1 MTPEVFDEMGASL
14 CRPALENQC
23 GVRFT
28 GAGGGGCV
36 WALGEIEDIL
46 QLKIRWKKIL
56 KNRKEAGLLSVKV
69 DTEGVS
75 CSL

>member
-1 MTPEVFDEMGASL
+1 MGEKLYRS
-14 CRPALENQC
+14 ALDNQC

-36 WALGEIEDIL
+36 WALGEFEDIA
-46 QLKIRWKKIL
+46 QLKIRWRKIL
-56 KNRKEAGLLSVKV
+56 KERKEAGLLDVKI